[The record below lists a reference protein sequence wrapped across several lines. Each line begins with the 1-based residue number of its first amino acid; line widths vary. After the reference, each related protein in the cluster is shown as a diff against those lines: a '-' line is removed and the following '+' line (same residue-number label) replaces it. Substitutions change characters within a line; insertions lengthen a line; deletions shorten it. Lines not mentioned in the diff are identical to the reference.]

1 MKKTV
6 SVNIKGQ
13 NFVIEEDGYD
23 LLSNYINKLK
33 VRLANEKGGEEII
46 DDIEYRIAELFFQ
59 SLSENKQVVE
69 YTTVTSV
76 LNTLG
81 DPADYLDEEDENPK
95 NFTQQESSAH
105 FRDKRMFR
113 DKDNAVIAGV
123 ASGLS
128 NYFNVDVIIIRLIFI
143 FLLLVGGFAIPLYI
157 IMWIIVP
164 PANNSIDKLKMQG
177 KPITVESVRDEVEQA
192 AGRFAEKSEKFAYRM
207 KNSPEAKKRFSAVGR
222 FFSIAFGIFALM
234 FGLVFLFTFV
244 ALLTGIGLTLPVQ
257 DPNGTVGL
265 PTAFNLLFENS
276 SDHNWAYIGLFT
288 LIFSVALFCI
298 VLAIRLLFRFSNKWL
313 RYSLLGLI
321 FTATVGFFVCLT
333 TGIKTA
339 REYRTEAAVEETIGN
354 FSSKTLV
361 VNTVYPEHKLIQN
374 ANVKVKI
381 DHDDYYAFLLKN
393 DRLISNDIDVE
404 FRQSKDSLIHIYC
417 QKEARGK
424 SNQKALK
431 RAQNIK
437 HSYKLSGDSININW
451 NYSFPSKDK
460 LRGQEVK
467 YVFEVPADASIKWN
481 GKVITPTFM
490 EEKNS
495 FFDING
501 YITNDGDF
509 EEWED

>member
-13 NFVIEEDGYD
+13 NFLIEEDGYD

-33 VRLANEKGGEEII
+33 ARLANEKGGEEII

-69 YTTVTSV
+69 YQTVVSV
-76 LNTLG
+76 LKTLG
-81 DPADYLDEEDENPK
+81 DPADFIEEEEEGPK
-95 NFTQQESSAH
+95 NFAHQESNGH

-128 NYFNVDVIIIRLIFI
+128 NYFNVDVFIIRLIFVL
-143 FLLLVGGFAIPLYI
+143 FLLLGGFAIPLYI
-157 IMWIIVP
+157 ILWIVVP
-164 PANNSIDKLKMQG
+164 PATNSIEKLKMQG

-192 AGRFAEKSEKFAYRM
+192 AGRFADKSEKFAYKM
-207 KNSPEAKKRFSAVGR
+207 KNSPEVKKRFSAVGR
-222 FFSIAFGIFALM
+222 FFSIAIGIFTLM
-234 FGLVFLFTFV
+234 FGLIFLFTFI
-244 ALLTGIGLTLPVQ
+244 ALLTGIGLTLPVH
-257 DPNGTVGL
+257 DPSGTVGL

-276 SDHNWAYIGLFT
+276 SDHNLAYIGLFT

-313 RYSLLGLI
+313 RYSLIGLV
-321 FTATVGFFVCLT
+321 FTATIGFFVCLT
-333 TGIKTA
+333 LGIKTA
-339 REYRTEAAVEETIGN
+339 SEYRTDAAVEETVGN
-354 FSSKTLV
+354 FSSKTFY
-361 VNTVYPEHKLIQN
+361 VNTVYPEHTITQN
-374 ANVKVKI
+374 SAVKVKL
-381 DHDDYYAFLLKN
+381 DNDDYYAFLLKN
-393 DRLISNDIDVE
+393 DRLTSNDIDVE
-404 FRQSKDSLIHIYC
+404 FKKSNDSLLHVYFV
-417 QKEARGK
+417 KEASGNT
-424 SNQKALK
+424 NQKALK

-437 HSYKLSGDSININW
+437 HSYQLSGDSISINW
-451 NYSFPSKDK
+451 NYSFPVKDK

-467 YVFEVPADASIKWN
+467 YIFEVPNNMTINWN
-481 GKVITPTFM
+481 GKTIKPVFT
-490 EEKNS
+490 EERNS

-501 YITNDGDF
+501 YISHDGEY